1 MRAPVLILLTGLV
14 LGATACA
21 TVEPGPA
28 SLSGVA
34 ATPDP
39 IANHN
44 WFFASEDNE
53 AGLTYGLD
61 ESDDVWLGL
70 SCHRGSGRL
79 QLSRPVENRHPL
91 MLSLESGGETG
102 QYPARTEPS
111 ELHDG
116 VFLIA
121 GAGTGDPVFRQF
133 RQTGWMVILGPD
145 YRDALVPHPASA
157 PDIERFFAFC
167 G

>member
-1 MRAPVLILLTGLV
+1 MRAPVLILLTGLT

-21 TVEPGPA
+21 TVEPDPA
-28 SLSGVA
+28 SVSVA
-34 ATPDP
+34 AAAPDP
-39 IANHN
+39 IDNHD

-79 QLSRPVENRHPL
+79 QLSRPVDSRHPL
-91 MLSLESGGETG
+91 TLSLESGGETG
-102 QYPARTEPS
+102 QYPATTEPS

-121 GAGTGDPVFRQF
+121 EAGARDPVFRQF

-145 YRDALVPHPASA
+145 DRDAMVPHAASA